1 MRNRP
6 VPQIPEHDREFIR
19 SLLIYEDE
27 ALLAFNK
34 PSGLPS
40 QVRGNRARNLDHLLW
55 AFARSNGKRPRLVHR
70 LDSGTSGLIL
80 AANTRPDAVSLSGQ
94 FETKTVQ
101 KSYLA
106 LVRSGAL
113 EGDTGTVDAPVARIE
128 EDGRSRIVAGHP
140 LGKQAETRWHRL
152 VVGDGADLVLAR
164 PLTGR
169 MHQIRVHMAHIG
181 APILGD
187 AIYGGAP
194 ASRLAL
200 HALSLS
206 FQHPRSGDE
215 TRLSAP
221 VTEDFRD
228 VAEQYGLSPAVFD
241 APGLP

>member
-6 VPQIPEHDREFIR
+6 VPKLPLQDRDFIR
-19 SLLIYEDE
+19 SLLIFEDE

-80 AANTRPDAVSLSGQ
+80 AAITQPDAVSLSGQ
-94 FETKTVQ
+94 FETRTVQ

-106 LVRSGAL
+106 LVRSGVL
-113 EGDTGTVDAPVARIE
+113 KGDTGTVDAPIARIE
-128 EDGRSRIVAGHP
+128 EDGRSQIVAGHP
-140 LGKQAETRWHRL
+140 SGKQAETRWQKRA
-152 VVGDGADLVLAR
+152 VGEGADLVLAR

-169 MHQIRVHMAHIG
+169 MHQIRVHMAHLG

-187 AIYGGAP
+187 TIYGDAP

-206 FQHPRSGDE
+206 FQHPRLGEE
-215 TRLSAP
+215 TWLSAP
-221 VTEDFRD
+221 VPEDFRD
-228 VAEQYGLSPAVFD
+228 VAEQHGLSPTVFD
-241 APGLP
+241 APGLS